1 MSARGKSGTAQRG
14 FTLVEMLVVV
24 ALIAAMLM
32 ILLPAL
38 RGLRQGKL
46 DEVAN
51 SQLVA
56 DLNTARHLA
65 INSASPVYV
74 VFFPKLSDFKSSLEL
89 RGVDLQPI
97 RAHIQSSRPAND
109 LMAGQQATYAFY
121 TEGGAGDQPAYMGS
135 VLNKRYLSEWKS
147 LPVGTHFTT
156 NLLQKIRM
164 MNDYVEALAHPSE
177 MWTADDAGTR
187 YPAPRP
193 RGLDNEYTGNLALPL
208 PYIGFGP
215 RGQLVGL
222 RSGMLYWDGA
232 KWATAYD
239 GGFFSADIAMGSLF
253 PPVKDPAG
261 DNLLEDVEVKEEQ
274 AGHSRY
280 NRVRINLLTGRS
292 ESNVC
297 DVYWIKEGSIVG
309 QNGMEPNVVY
319 VLNQMKNQH
328 GLVSTHWPDF
338 KETMPRLL
346 KEVSVGKARLFENL
360 LLAEL
365 RKVNPLITAEH
376 LLAELRYE

>member
-24 ALIAAMLM
+24 ALIAAMLG

-74 VFFPKLSDFKSSLEL
+74 VFFPKLSDFKSELEL
-89 RGVDLQPI
+89 KGVDLQPI

-109 LMAGQQATYAFY
+109 LMAVQQAAYAFY

-135 VLNKRYLSEWKS
+135 VLNKRYLSEWKT
-147 LPVGTHFTT
+147 LPQGAHFTT

-164 MNDYVEALAHPSE
+164 MNDYVEALAEPLSE

-193 RGLDNEYTGNLALPL
+193 RGLDNEYTGDLKLPL

-232 KWATAYD
+232 KWATAYE
-239 GGFFSADIAMGSLF
+239 GGFFSADIAIGSLF
-253 PPVKDPAG
+253 APIKDPAG
-261 DNLLEDVEVKEEQ
+261 GNLLEDVEVKEEQ
-274 AGHSRY
+274 SGHSRY

-297 DVYWIKEGSIVG
+297 DVYWIKEASAVG
-309 QNGMEPNVVY
+309 QNNMEPNVVY

-346 KEVSVGKARLFENL
+346 KEVSVEKARLFENL
-360 LLAEL
+360 LLTEL
-365 RKVNPLITAEH
+365 RKVGSITAEQ
-376 LLAELRYE
+376 LMAELRYE